1 MRKEAYDKVTGAAKY
16 AGDMAF
22 RSLLHA
28 RTVNSPHAHART
40 GGAVCGGQMEVLVE
54 AWRPEPDFWDGS

>member
-1 MRKEAYDKVTGAAKY
+1 MRKETYDKV
-16 AGDMAF
+16 
-22 RSLLHA
+22 
-28 RTVNSPHAHART
+28 T